1 MAPVEKFT
9 FWDHRLGGQRWHIYS
24 SSLRSEKDSE
34 TPDGSVWKWPKS
46 FYRWKRQQLSGTKAD
61 VRKILTPEPWWG
73 AGVWWVLDDL
83 KKFVCSEKSERR
95 VLLQNWNSLRKKT
108 VNGWKRPIALPEKN
122 TNVRSFYDNANL
134 IFCSPDGKTGASSV
148 ARLDRDAMANT
159 ELLLE

>member
-34 TPDGSVWKWPKS
+34 TLDGSVWKWPKS

-73 AGVWWVLDDL
+73 GGGLVSVGRF
-83 KKFVCSEKSERR
+83 KEVR
-95 VLLQNWNSLRKKT
+95 VLREVWTESSAAELKQSEGKKSQWLET
-108 VNGWKRPIALPEKN
+108 TYSPSWEKHKRA
-122 TNVRSFYDNANL
+122 
-134 IFCSPDGKTGASSV
+134 
-148 ARLDRDAMANT
+148 
-159 ELLLE
+159 LLLWQCKPDLLQPRWKDRSLLSGPFGQGCNG